1 MTLSLS
7 RWGLG
12 HCFRVVCLF
21 MHVYI
26 CAYVCARAERFLTD
40 LPLTSSFLLKLD
52 SLSLG
57 LELSTS
63 GGDILSS
70 DGQVRFCGCC

>member
-1 MTLSLS
+1 MGPRALLSGCLS
-7 RWGLG
+7 
-12 HCFRVVCLF
+12 
-21 MHVYI
+21 VYACVHMCI
-26 CAYVCARAERFLTD
+26 HVCARAERFLTD